1 MNEEDAQAQP
11 EQSISA
17 QGDQAITVQ
26 EPSKSVQEDSPK
38 SEPQQSVPVTE
49 QPQEFPVVETKPT
62 AVTQDVYVVNQPGE
76 LREQTLVELPNGN
89 FIAFSSEMTLG
100 DAIVASSIFLLIAF
114 LVLKWL
120 LDTAWGR
127 R

>member
-1 MNEEDAQAQP
+1 MNEEGAQAQP

-38 SEPQQSVPVTE
+38 SELQQSVPVTE
-49 QPQEFPVVETKPT
+49 QPQEFSVVEAKPT

-100 DAIVASSIFLLIAF
+100 DAVVASSIFLLIAF

-127 R
+127 K